1 MILIF
6 FLLDEPVV
14 YRKDEEW
21 KCPENLRLAAYYKK
35 EEVDAFHLYDRPSVS
50 KEGGI
55 LSAYGGWRETSV
67 YDFFLRFS
75 GERQYGLLACD
86 IQQEEFPFFY
96 VISLQIGLSLRYLE
110 ISKAEAARRREMTK
124 DLEVIRERNRI
135 LGIMSA
141 NDEHDRPFESQRI
154 YRRSKKNLS

>member
-1 MILIF
+1 MSIAKMRSGNVGESASCSILQ
-6 FLLDEPVV
+6 
-14 YRKDEEW
+14 
-21 KCPENLRLAAYYKK
+21 K

-55 LSAYGGWRETSV
+55 CQLMEDGERHQ
-67 YDFFLRFS
+67 FMIFLLFS

-141 NDEHDRPFESQRI
+141 NDE
-154 YRRSKKNLS
+154 LTGL